1 MPRLNALG
9 LCERVVRRAIC
20 PVDRGGFK
28 QKPDV
33 VAEVKPVKHPPDEPV
48 RALLQDRQPG
58 RARLPRAAGELVHH
72 VTGVATEQPNQRIGL
87 PRHEMHGQLRRA
99 HRYPVGVVAPGQAG
113 QKARGV
119 DAALAAEP
127 NQATSQLVAGPNS
140 DDKHRILELPD
151 KRPEGAA
158 DVHSDQPTGAV
169 GVASPRRG
177 VQQAPGWRRLHH
189 VAPASPALSLG
200 TLGSL
205 NKVEHILTGKVRD
218 LYSVDGDVLLVA
230 SDRISVYDVVLPTP
244 IPDKGALLTQL
255 SAWWFGKLR
264 NVIPNHLISI
274 TDVPP
279 DFGNSAMRCTA
290 LRMIPVE
297 CIARGYLAGLGLR
310 EYERSGTVSGVVL
323 PAGLVA
329 GSRLPEP
336 IFTPTTKF
344 SDTGHDEF
352 ITLDDVTRE
361 IGAETAKRLRETTL
375 ELYTAAAE
383 HALENGI
390 IIADTKFEFGW
401 DPGGQLTLG
410 DEAVTSDSSRF
421 WLAEKWRPGQQQ
433 YFLDKQFVRD
443 WAVSTGWDREPPGPV
458 IPPAIVAETR
468 RRYVE
473 AYERITGVSWS
484 S

>member
-1 MPRLNALG
+1 V
-9 LCERVVRRAIC
+9 ER
-20 PVDRGGFK
+20 
-28 QKPDV
+28 
-33 VAEVKPVKHPPDEPV
+33 
-48 RALLQDRQPG
+48 
-58 RARLPRAAGELVHH
+58 
-72 VTGVATEQPNQRIGL
+72 
-87 PRHEMHGQLRRA
+87 
-99 HRYPVGVVAPGQAG
+99 
-113 QKARGV
+113 
-119 DAALAAEP
+119 
-127 NQATSQLVAGPNS
+127 
-140 DDKHRILELPD
+140 
-151 KRPEGAA
+151 
-158 DVHSDQPTGAV
+158 
-169 GVASPRRG
+169 
-177 VQQAPGWRRLHH
+177 
-189 VAPASPALSLG
+189 
-200 TLGSL
+200 
-205 NKVEHILTGKVRD
+205 ILTGKVRD

-264 NVIPNHLISI
+264 NVIPNHLISV

-279 DFGNSAMRCTA
+279 DFGNSAMRCTT

-310 EYERSGTVSGVVL
+310 EYERSGTVSGVAL

-352 ITLDDVTRE
+352 ITFDDVTRE

-383 HALENGI
+383 HALKNGI

-401 DPGGQLTLG
+401 DPDGQLTLG

-468 RRYVE
+468 CRYVE
-473 AYERITGVSWS
+473 AYERITAVSWS